1 MNLSN
6 TLSYSLTQTATATF
20 NITGGT
26 IWKTIVGVDAVL
38 ATNKQIDLYLSVT
51 TPTAT
56 SILFKISTISP
67 TAFFLNSVVVGA
79 YIYNYNELNGYNRV
93 GKLTSGSFGTVNNV
107 AGLKYTDSTQSVTS
121 YNSILG
127 TASFHI
133 ANQNYLH
140 IQCNI
145 SPNNVISASTNY
157 SFNYMEFNYMIMT
170 FVYCNPAST
179 PYLMVSTSTCY
190 DACPIRYYANG
201 YN

>member
-6 TLSYSLTQTATATF
+6 TLFYSLTQTATATF

-38 ATNKQIDLYLSVT
+38 ATNKQIDLYLAVT

-56 SILFKISTISP
+56 SITFKISTISP
-67 TAFFLNSVVVGA
+67 TAFYLNNVVVGA
-79 YIYNYNELNGYNRV
+79 FVYNYNELNAYNRV
-93 GKLTSGSFGTVNNV
+93 GRLTWGSFGTVNNV
-107 AGLKYTDSTQSVTS
+107 AGLKYTDCTQSVQHYKTM
-121 YNSILG
+121 LG
-127 TASFHI
+127 TNSYHI

-140 IQCNI
+140 IQSNI

-157 SFNYMEFNYMIMT
+157 SFNYMEFNYMIMN

-190 DACPIRYYANG
+190 DACPIRYYTNN